1 MLMKILGDDPARWR
15 VFLPDYDYEPCVQ
28 YVSDG
33 KVETQKS
40 KRTVGKVSNMPQS
53 FLSHKHNQ
61 ITRERIAK
69 NHELCMS
76 NFR

>member
-15 VFLPDYDYEPCVQ
+15 EFLPDLDYEPCVP
-28 YVSDG
+28 DD
-33 KVETQKS
+33 KEETQES
-40 KRTVGKVSNMPQS
+40 KRTVGEVSTQS

-61 ITRERIAK
+61 ITRKRIAK